1 MAPKAG
7 AVYRCRIVNIFG
19 NRAVA
24 SQQDNRRQRK
34 LAPYVDS
41 DDRPHGQVWQ
51 AEPHE
56 ALSLDQAEHA
66 QRPVQDTIGGI
77 ENPQPRDGSDRNRR
91 NPRKKHEEAE
101 QPFSAKVLLE
111 RQREGVAEQQN
122 NDLGK
127 QRKYEG
133 VLQCRLELGG
143 VDYVAE
149 VAQADE
155 TQCAPSGGRVADAII
170 EGHEEWYPDKKE
182 NEKKCG
188 SEQEGSEPSLA
199 TDERHRAFKGGGQF
213 FCGRCLR

>member
-101 QPFSAKVLLE
+101 QPFSRKSFWSASARALLSSKITTWENSANMKVFFSAVWNLGVSIMLLKLRRPTKPNVPPPVVVLLT
-111 RQREGVAEQQN
+111 
-122 NDLGK
+122 L
-127 QRKYEG
+127 
-133 VLQCRLELGG
+133 
-143 VDYVAE
+143 
-149 VAQADE
+149 
-155 TQCAPSGGRVADAII
+155 
-170 EGHEEWYPDKKE
+170 
-182 NEKKCG
+182 
-188 SEQEGSEPSLA
+188 
-199 TDERHRAFKGGGQF
+199 
-213 FCGRCLR
+213 